1 MRTIS
6 RAYMRSRQDFARAK
20 NRKSKTLNQIGTRA
34 GSVFSD
40 INGKCAK
47 AILSAWVENSS
58 ELDAVI
64 KSKSKMLKHSADEI
78 WDALAPLGDEQ
89 RELLKLQ
96 QKQIEEIEETSE
108 QYLELLR
115 QI

>member
-1 MRTIS
+1 
-6 RAYMRSRQDFARAK
+6 MRSRQDFARAK

-64 KSKSKMLKHSADEI
+64 KSKSKMLKYSADEI

-89 RELLKLQ
+89 RE
-96 QKQIEEIEETSE
+96 
-108 QYLELLR
+108 
-115 QI
+115 